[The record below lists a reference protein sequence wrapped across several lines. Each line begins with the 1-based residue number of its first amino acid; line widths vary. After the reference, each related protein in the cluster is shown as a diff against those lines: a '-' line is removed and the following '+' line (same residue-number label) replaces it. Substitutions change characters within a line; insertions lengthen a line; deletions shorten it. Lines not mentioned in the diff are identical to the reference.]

1 MSGSNKMNAWEAI
14 AAAAATIGSVA
25 VFFKL
30 RYSDKIKGVCQGKYR
45 DIDGDI
51 AYLKTVVE
59 ELRRDTNEFKIFK
72 AKVEARLEAIE
83 RNTTEIS
90 ATLLRLDE
98 HLTVLRICA
107 AKQDKRK

>member
-1 MSGSNKMNAWEAI
+1 MNFWEAL
-14 AAAAATIGSVA
+14 AAAAAAIGSVA

-30 RYSDKIKGVCQGKYR
+30 RYSDKIKGVCQGRYR

-72 AKVEARLEAIE
+72 ARIEARLEMIE
-83 RNTTEIS
+83 KNTGEIS
-90 ATLLRLDE
+90 ATLLKLDD
-98 HLTVLRICA
+98 HMTALRICA
-107 AKQDKRK
+107 AKQEDRSKVKHG